1 MRRAGIIHD
10 LRNSLVLGVCNN
22 CALFKCTAEHS
33 NFYFL
38 AAFSF
43 GTIHILRQQKDSGL
57 GGWDQKWQFFS
68 DIKYFIHTY
77 ILYWVGGSE
86 KVQNVLTYFLD
97 GPYIAAIIV
106 CLKNGQC
113 TYSMGIQLQK
123 FPPMSY
129 THKLCAIVN
138 HCPSEHYSRA
148 NHCVLFK
155 IP

>member
-57 GGWDQKWQFFS
+57 GGWDQKWHFFLTLS
-68 DIKYFIHTY
+68 TVFT
-77 ILYWVGGSE
+77 LTYWVVVSE